1 MSLESR
7 AFLVAGGFALLTAT
21 VLGAYGDHGIRG
33 NLDTNQWEAYKTA
46 VNYQFLHGLGL
57 LVVAQ
62 LIERCPDSHLI
73 SAAAWLLL
81 IGILFFSGSIY
92 ATTFGAPDAIGALTP
107 LGGLSMV
114 AGWLSLVLGILRT
127 K

>member
-33 NLDTNQWEAYKTA
+33 NLDANQWEAYKTA

-62 LIERCPDSHLI
+62 LIERYPGSHLI

-81 IGILFFSGSIY
+81 IGILLFSGSIY

-114 AGWLSLVLGILRT
+114 AGWFSLVLGVLRT